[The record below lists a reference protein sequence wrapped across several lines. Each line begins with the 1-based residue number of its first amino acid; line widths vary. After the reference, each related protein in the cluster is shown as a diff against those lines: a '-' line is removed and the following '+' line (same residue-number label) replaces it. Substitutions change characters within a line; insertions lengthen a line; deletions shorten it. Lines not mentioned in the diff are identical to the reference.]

1 MRTTLTIDDDVLDRA
16 RALSEKLRTPF
27 RRVVND
33 ALRAGMETVE
43 GPAKM
48 RRYRTE
54 PRKMGL
60 IAGKSLDNIH
70 DLLAQTEGE
79 DFK

>member
-33 ALRAGMETVE
+33 ALRAGMEAVE
-43 GPAKM
+43 EPAKM
-48 RRYRTE
+48 RRYQTE

-60 IAGKSLDNIH
+60 KAGKSLDNIQA
-70 DLLAQTEGE
+70 LLAQIEGE
-79 DFK
+79 DFR